1 MTVLDPYCCVQA
13 FSSCICFS
21 CCRAGT
27 LACGL
32 SSGGVQTLL
41 PHGMWDLPGSGVEPV
56 SPALAS
62 RFLTTEL

>member
-13 FSSCICFS
+13 FSSCSCFS